1 MARNQASLSFN
12 SYCENQ
18 MVNVERK
25 VNKLLVKLV
34 FSGELKVSDLPSE
47 KAKLLRQEKR
57 KAMLLG
63 TYR

>member
-1 MARNQASLSFN
+1 
-12 SYCENQ
+12 

-34 FSGELKVSDLPSE
+34 FSGELKVSDLPLE